1 MAGHSKWAQIKRK
14 KAVTDARRGQLFTR
28 LLKEVTVAARI
39 GGGDPVGNAR
49 LRSAVQ
55 DARANNVP
63 NDNIDRAIKRG
74 TGELDGVA
82 YEEIT
87 YEGYG
92 PGGIAMLIEA
102 VTDNKKRTVA
112 ELRHLFAKYGGSLG
126 ESGCVAWLFD
136 KRGYFAI
143 DRSSMSEEGLMELA
157 LELDV
162 DDVSTMEDVY
172 EIFTSPESYPVV
184 KDELEGRGLVP
195 AASELARI
203 PQTYVEVDP
212 TKLRSNLQL
221 LEALEGHDDVQN
233 VWVNF
238 DVGSEVPA
246 AQAE

>member
-28 LLKEVTVAARI
+28 LLKEITVAARI
-39 GGGDPVGNAR
+39 GGGDPDGNAR

-92 PGGIAMLIEA
+92 PGGIAMLIET

-112 ELRHLFAKYGGSLG
+112 ELRHLFAKHGGSLG

-143 DRSSMSEEGLMELA
+143 DKSSVSEEELMELA
-157 LELDV
+157 LELEV
-162 DDVSTMEDVY
+162 EDVSTMEDVH
-172 EIFTSPESYPVV
+172 EMFTSPESYPVV
-184 KDELEGRGLVP
+184 KDELEERNLVP
-195 AASELARI
+195 VASELAQI

-212 TKLRSNLQL
+212 TKLQSNLQL
-221 LEALEGHDDVQN
+221 LEALEDHDDVQN

-238 DVGSEVPA
+238 DVGSDVPA
-246 AQAE
+246 AQAG